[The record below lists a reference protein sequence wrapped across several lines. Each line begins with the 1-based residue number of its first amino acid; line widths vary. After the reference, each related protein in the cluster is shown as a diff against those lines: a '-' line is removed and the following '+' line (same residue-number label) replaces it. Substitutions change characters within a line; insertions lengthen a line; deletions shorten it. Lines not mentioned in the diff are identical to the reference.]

1 MAVILAAALACASGK
16 LPRRAH
22 ATLAGTVKPAPD
34 GRGADDAEAAA
45 KWLIRGVSSWRRPW
59 PGEAAERRPW
69 SHAGSGPQADLK
81 AFPPC

>member
-34 GRGADDAEAAA
+34 GRGADDARGGSEVADSRRVVVAPPVARRGGRAAPEATREVAR
-45 KWLIRGVSSWRRPW
+45 KPI
-59 PGEAAERRPW
+59 
-69 SHAGSGPQADLK
+69 
-81 AFPPC
+81 